1 MPGENDAEGT
11 PRHKPATRQSD
22 GQTCARVD
30 KDKPTPP
37 GTSRPPKVS
46 VAKSSDAGKH
56 PRASATDAISRYD
69 SDPTRLD
76 TASRRGDTPG
86 GTSLPICGCCR
97 HSDGRGQ
104 GHAKGDPRPPFAF
117 KMSMISE
124 FCNSHYLLA
133 ACCVFHRRTSRV
145 IHHRE
150 LFSINSFA
158 LPRSSSPLR
167 ERHPVSKSVRHGNSL
182 EKFQT

>member
-1 MPGENDAEGT
+1 MPHVWKEPDAEGS
-11 PRHKPATRQSD
+11 PKGPASN
-22 GQTCARVD
+22 A
-30 KDKPTPP
+30 
-37 GTSRPPKVS
+37 TSRYV
-46 VAKSSDAGKH
+46 
-56 PRASATDAISRYD
+56 
-69 SDPTRLD
+69 SDPTQVPIGSGIKGAILRETTL
-76 TASRRGDTPG
+76 ASERR
-86 GTSLPICGCCR
+86 LPICGYCR

-150 LFSINSFA
+150 LFGFLSSIIPHVQTTRAVRGNTLGNILDILKKKYGSA
-158 LPRSSSPLR
+158 SGPRVPNPRQLP
-167 ERHPVSKSVRHGNSL
+167 
-182 EKFQT
+182 

>member
-1 MPGENDAEGT
+1 MPVATCVEEAGRRRIPEG
-11 PRHKPATRQSD
+11 S
-22 GQTCARVD
+22 RVQCD
-30 KDKPTPP
+30 
-37 GTSRPPKVS
+37 
-46 VAKSSDAGKH
+46 
-56 PRASATDAISRYD
+56 SRYV
-69 SDPTRLD
+69 SDPTQVP
-76 TASRRGDTPG
+76 SGPGVRGAILRETNLANER
-86 GTSLPICGCCR
+86 SLPICGYCR

-150 LFSINSFA
+150 LYSFFNFKKA
-158 LPRSSSPLR
+158 SSHARPNPEGGSR
-167 ERHPVSKSVRHGNSL
+167 ATTRHQKHGNSL
-182 EKFQT
+182 KSFR